1 MTTDEF
7 KAIAKDY
14 IEGNVYAIRKAARY
28 SEDPV
33 ENELNHLLC
42 EATANAA
49 EQACTNVIVCMAV
62 ELLKKGVLHDE

>member
-7 KAIAKDY
+7 KAIAKGY
-14 IEGNVYAIRKAARY
+14 MEGNVYAIRKAARY

-33 ENELNHLLC
+33 ENDLNHLLC

-62 ELLKKGVLHDE
+62 ELLQKGVLHDS